1 MCVCYKTVAA
11 SDVGRAL
18 LMFGAGYPLG
28 ERGLDWLKIHLVNL
42 HGHKKKWFSLSLSL
56 AWCSVYSVISQ
67 VWPSG
72 HKVLVECMQE
82 WY

>member
-1 MCVCYKTVAA
+1 MPAIKLLCGPAA

-42 HGHKKKWFSLSLSL
+42 HGHKKKWVFSLSHLL
-56 AWCSVYSVISQ
+56 GVATV
-67 VWPSG
+67 
-72 HKVLVECMQE
+72 
-82 WY
+82 